1 MILKDWHAP
10 KAKIDELK
18 QIIDNQMVTDCIYE
32 NEKELV
38 WMMRFECRDKFPQA
52 LPIVLKSVKW
62 NNHQDVAK
70 VC

>member
-1 MILKDWHAP
+1 MYFILKDWLAP

-38 WMMRFECRDKFPQA
+38 WMMRFECRDKFPHGNMSQYYCT
-52 LPIVLKSVKW
+52 LF
-62 NNHQDVAK
+62 
-70 VC
+70 